1 MSGAPVVAGIEV
13 HGGAGGVEADLAD
26 LVALAGS
33 SLALAEALAATSA
46 ACHAVLVDPD
56 LLASALLDPVAVARF
71 QAALLTALDGP
82 GGLTALA
89 VSSTA
94 RAGALRSAAGAYAA
108 ADAALAALVDDL
120 HRAAGFV
127 PEAAL
132 AGLLL
137 AGAGQ
142 VVTDPVG
149 AAVAVGELSGDPE
162 RWLTEHPGVVDHLVS
177 AAPGTAARVAVGTGG
192 VLSPWLGGGDVRSA
206 AARLGR
212 LWPDGVPVVA
222 RRPDDL
228 RPAAVRPPRGAAD
241 LLAALHLRS
250 AGSGADGDE
259 VGVRVLTRADGTTA
273 YVVDIPGTGDW
284 SLPDGSVNPASN
296 DLGTNLRVLGGEVT
310 TRQRAVAEALRRSG
324 AGPSDPV
331 LLVGHS
337 QGGMVAAQAAH
348 DAGTADFPYDVRG
361 VLTAGAPIGRVEV
374 PSRVQV
380 LALENAHDVV
390 AHLDGRD
397 NDDDPNVTT
406 VTFARSTGAVA
417 TAHGLAS
424 SYLPGARA
432 VDRVEDPSLAAFRA
446 SAAPFLAGP
455 GEEVDVVSHV
465 YAISR
470 G

>member
-1 MSGAPVVAGIEV
+1 MTGAPVTGIAV
-13 HGGAGGVEADLAD
+13 RGGAGGVEADLAD
-26 LVALAGS
+26 LAALAGS
-33 SLALAEALAATSA
+33 SLALAEALAATGA
-46 ACHAVLVDPD
+46 ACHAVLADPD

-89 VSSTA
+89 VTLTA
-94 RAGALRSAAGAYAA
+94 RAATLRAAAEAYAA
-108 ADAALAALVDDL
+108 ADAALAALLDDL
-120 HRAAGFV
+120 HWAAGFV
-127 PEAAL
+127 PEAAVG
-132 AGLLL
+132 GLLL

-142 VVTDPVG
+142 VVTDPAG
-149 AAVAVGELSGDPE
+149 AVVAARDLAGDPE
-162 RWLTEHPGVVDHLVS
+162 RWLTEHPGVVGHVVN
-177 AAPGTAARVAVGTGG
+177 AAPGTASRAAVGTGG
-192 VLSPWLGGGDVRSA
+192 LLSPWLGGGDVRSA

-212 LWPDGVPVVA
+212 LWPDGAPVVA
-222 RRPDDL
+222 RRPDDR
-228 RPAAVRPPRGAAD
+228 RPAAVRPPRGTAD

-250 AGSGADGDE
+250 AGSGADRDHI
-259 VGVRVLTRADGTTA
+259 GVRVLTRADGTTA

-284 SLPDGSVNPASN
+284 ALPGGEVNPASN

-310 TRQRAVAEALRRSG
+310 TRQRAIAEALRRSG
-324 AGPSDPV
+324 AGPADPV

-348 DAGTADFPYDVRG
+348 DAGTPDFPYDVRG
-361 VLTAGAPIGRVEV
+361 VLAAGAPIGRVEV
-374 PSRVQV
+374 PARVQV

-390 AHLDGRD
+390 AHLDGRG

-406 VTFARSTGAVA
+406 VTFARPTGAVA
-417 TAHGLAS
+417 TAHGLQG

-432 VDRVEDPSLAAFRA
+432 VDRTDGPSLAAFRA

-455 GEEVDVVSHV
+455 GEDVTVVAHV
-465 YAISR
+465 YAIGR